1 MKKLIALVLTT
12 VVMMLEA
19 CSGALAAT
27 CNCGCGEYSSDEYR
41 EWLMATTLIVADE
54 DGSYDIQVN
63 VRSEPDIN
71 SEDVGTIEGGT
82 RLNVT
87 DFYYTEDGRIWAEIW
102 YHGVAYVSMKY
113 MQPVPEKSFFYL
125 PVRAGVY
132 SESSSDGELI
142 GEFYE
147 DQLILVEKIY
157 TNEEGEFWAVVRANE
172 QLGYLPFR
180 YLEPVV

>member
-1 MKKLIALVLTT
+1 MKKVLT
-12 VVMMLEA
+12 VVMVLVMMLGA
-19 CSGALAAT
+19 CSGALAGS
-27 CNCGCGEYSSDEYR
+27 CDCGCGKCSSDEYR

-54 DGSYDIQVN
+54 DGSYDVQVN

-113 MQPVPEKSFFYL
+113 MQPVPEGSYFYL
-125 PVRAGVY
+125 PFSTMVFSKPSFDSKKFA
-132 SESSSDGELI
+132 
-142 GEFYE
+142 EFSE
-147 DQLILVEKIY
+147 DQLILVEGIVA
-157 TNEEGEFWAVVRANE
+157 NEGSFWAKVLADG
-172 QLGYLPFR
+172 QYGYVYFVA
-180 YLEPVV
+180 LEPVV